1 MYDNDGSKRVMNK
14 TNHLHASGDEYIY
27 YLGFAIYMMS
37 MWLEMSVISN
47 IAFVALALK
56 LARYLSYVL
65 FIYLIVVRL
74 EISRRIMVLLVAIAS
89 VVVISTLVSHD
100 KTNVFLMLFFC
111 ASMGINANKILD
123 LFCKLLL
130 SFWVIVVLL
139 SRVGI
144 IKDYIWDIGTRN
156 RHMLG
161 FKWTTTAPI
170 LFLFITFTYI
180 ALKKGR
186 LRIIE
191 SMIFVIVSY
200 WLFVMT
206 NTRLAFAL
214 NVFVVVFF
222 CLFGKSINEQKRL
235 PKAFSNL
242 LSLSPFVLCM
252 LVLLL
257 YMLYD
262 PNNVIML
269 KMNGLLSNRLAL
281 GANAIEKYGLHLFGC
296 QVKWVGWSIN
306 TNNSEMYNY
315 VDCSYLQIGIQQ
327 GLLVLFVVLLIQSI
341 IIYCSVKNQ
350 QFYMCWIVLFILLF
364 GVNEP
369 QLMNIGIN
377 IFPVLVATNW
387 CVSTGSFNSDYS
399 IDSCIRSEVI

>member
-1 MYDNDGSKRVMNK
+1 MYDNDGSKSVMNK
-14 TNHLHASGDEYIY
+14 ANHLHASGDEYIY

-37 MWLEMSVISN
+37 MWLEMSVISYV
-47 IAFVALALK
+47 AFVALALK
-56 LARYLSYVL
+56 IARYLSYVL

-123 LFCKLLL
+123 LFCKLLM
-130 SFWVIVVLL
+130 SFWIIVVLL

-191 SMIFVIVSY
+191 SLIIVIVSC

-206 NTRLAFAL
+206 NTRFAFAL
-214 NVFVVVFF
+214 NVLVVVFF
-222 CLFGKSINEQKRL
+222 CLFGKRIQQKKRL
-235 PKAFSNL
+235 PHLVSVML
-242 LSLSPFVLCM
+242 VLSPFVLC
-252 LVLLL
+252 LIVLML

-262 PNNVIML
+262 PNNAIML
-269 KMNGLLSNRLAL
+269 KMNSLLSNRLAL
-281 GANAIEKYGLHLFGC
+281 GANAIGKYGLPLFGC
-296 QVKWVGWSIN
+296 QVKWVGWSLN
-306 TNNSEMYNY
+306 SNNSELYNY

-327 GLLVLFVVLLIQSI
+327 GLLVLFVALLIHSFIIFYSI
-341 IIYCSVKNQ
+341 KNQ
-350 QFYMCWIVLFILLF
+350 RLYMCWIMAFVLLF

-377 IFPVLVATNW
+377 ILPVLVATDW
-387 CVSTGSFNSDYS
+387 CVSVSKFSSDYS
-399 IDSCIRSEVI
+399 SNTYVRSEMI